1 MTLISVIAI
10 AAVIFVLLARQ
21 LFLNHKISKEYE
33 KTILNLPTQWGGW
46 IELVDAGFHSLL
58 FGKVLYSLD
67 GYVVGVGVLVK
78 EHLPAAL
85 VADIDASKTGTQ
97 LIDGFSPL
105 CRFLIDCQGRDVI
118 LTELKDMQLR
128 EKLKPYVDNYSE
140 IKLMIGL
147 DSNEFILI
155 DNKEAE
161 SDFERAWQEAR
172 EGRSRAYEIQYF

>member
-1 MTLISVIAI
+1 MTLISVIII
-10 AAVIFVLLARQ
+10 AVVFFSLLARR

-46 IELVDAGFHSLL
+46 FELVDGGFHSLL
-58 FGKVLYSLD
+58 FGKVLYSFD

-85 VADIDASKTGTQ
+85 AADIDAKKAGTP
-97 LIDGFSPL
+97 LLDGLSPL
-105 CRFLIDCQGRDVI
+105 CRFIIDCQGRDVI
-118 LTELKDMQLR
+118 LTELKDMQLKD
-128 EKLKPYVDNYSE
+128 KLKPYVDNYSE

-155 DNKEAE
+155 DNREAE
-161 SDFERAWQEAR
+161 SDFERIWQEAK
-172 EGRSRAYEIQYF
+172 EGRSRVEI